1 MLLGAI
7 AVPHPPLIIP
17 EVGQGQE
24 KGIQSTIDA
33 YREAAR
39 WVVDKSPETVV
50 ITSPHSVM
58 YGDYFHISPGEGARG
73 DFGNFRAPEVKVT
86 AEYDVVFRKQLCAL
100 ADKEVFPAGVMG
112 EKNPALDHATLIPL
126 HFLQEAGFKGKVVRI
141 GLSGLSRRHHYHLG
155 EMIAQTAR
163 LLKRPTVLV
172 ASGDLSH
179 KLLAE
184 GPYGFDPAGPVFDER
199 MQECF
204 RDGDFLKLL
213 STPNALAD
221 SAAECGLRS
230 FWIMAGAMD
239 RRKVVSHLLAYEG
252 PFGVG
257 YGTAIFEPGER
268 DEGRAILDL
277 YEQEQREKIA
287 NLRAREDAH
296 LALARASLEHFVK
309 RHEYLLVPAD
319 LPAALQ
325 GRHGAFVSIKKDG
338 ALRGC
343 IGTFLPTRDNLAQE
357 IIYNAVSA
365 GLNDPRF
372 SQVTEAELSEL
383 VYDVDVL
390 TEPEPIDS
398 PKKLDVRRY
407 GVIVQAGNRRG
418 LLLPDLDGVDTV
430 EQQISIARRKGNIGE
445 KEKVQLYRFEVE
457 RHI

>member
-7 AVPHPPLIIP
+7 AVPHPPLIMP
-17 EVGQGQE
+17 EVGRGQE
-24 KGIQSTIDA
+24 KGIQATIDA
-33 YREAAR
+33 YNEAAR
-39 WVVDKSPETVV
+39 WAVSLSPETVV
-50 ITSPHSVM
+50 IISPHSVM
-58 YGDYFHISPGEGARG
+58 YGDYFHISPGEGAKG
-73 DFGNFRAPEVKVT
+73 DFGAFRAPEVKV
-86 AEYDVVFRKQLCAL
+86 AAQYDAAFRKQLCAL
-100 ADKEVFPAGVMG
+100 ADKEDFPAGTLG
-112 EKNPALDHATLIPL
+112 EKSAALDHATLIPL
-126 HFLQEAGFKGKVVRI
+126 RFLQEAGFDGKIIRI

-163 LLKRPTVLV
+163 LLKRRAVLV

-184 GPYGFDPAGPVFDER
+184 GPYGFDPAGPVFDRR
-199 MQECF
+199 MEECF
-204 RDGDFLKLL
+204 READFLKLL
-213 STPNALAD
+213 STPNTLSD

-239 RRKVVSHLLAYEG
+239 RRQVAARLLAYEG

-257 YGTAIFEPGER
+257 YGTATFEPGER

-277 YEQEQREKIA
+277 YEQKRREEIA
-287 NLRAREDAH
+287 ALRAKEDAH

-309 RHEYLLVPAD
+309 RHEYLPVPEG
-319 LPAALQ
+319 LPKELLS
-325 GRHGAFVSIKKDG
+325 RHGAFVSIKKDG

-343 IGTFLPTRDNLAQE
+343 IGTFLPTRDSLAQE

-398 PKKLDVRRY
+398 PAKLDVRRY

-418 LLLPDLDGVDTV
+418 LLLPDLEGVDTV
-430 EQQISIARRKGNIGE
+430 EQQISIARRKGSIGE

-457 RHI
+457 RHV

>member
-1 MLLGAI
+1 MFLGAI

-24 KGIQSTIDA
+24 KGIQATVDA

-39 WVVDKSPETVV
+39 WAVGLEPETVV
-50 ITSPHSVM
+50 VTSPHSVM
-58 YGDYFHISPGEGARG
+58 YGDYFHISPGEEARG
-73 DFGNFRAPEVKVT
+73 DFGNFRAPQVKV
-86 AEYDVVFRKQLCAL
+86 AVEYDTAFRKQLCAL
-100 ADKEVFPAGVMG
+100 ADKEEFPAGIMG
-112 EKNPALDHATLIPL
+112 EKSPALDHATLIPL
-126 HFLQEAGFKGKVVRI
+126 HFLQEAGFKGKLVRI

-163 LLKRPTVLV
+163 LLKRKVVLV

-213 STPNALAD
+213 STPNSLAD

-230 FWIMAGAMD
+230 FWIMAGALD
-239 RRKVVSHLLAYEG
+239 RQQVTARLLAYEG

-257 YGTAIFEPGER
+257 YGTAIFAPGAR
-268 DEGRAILDL
+268 DESRAILVQ
-277 YEQEQREKIA
+277 YEELRQREIKV
-287 NLRAREDAH
+287 LRDKEDAH

-309 RHEYLLVPAD
+309 RHEYLPVPKD
-319 LPAALQ
+319 LPEELK
-325 GRHGAFVSIKKDG
+325 GRHGAFVSIKVDG

-365 GLNDPRF
+365 GMNDPRF
-372 SQVTEAELSEL
+372 SQVTEEELPEL

-390 TEPEPIDS
+390 TAPEPIDS
-398 PKKLDVRRY
+398 PDKLDVRRY
-407 GVIVQAGNRRG
+407 GVIVQAGSRRG

-430 EQQISIARRKGNIGE
+430 EQQISIARRKGGIGE

>member
-1 MLLGAI
+1 MLLGSI

-17 EVGQGQE
+17 EVGRGQE

-33 YREAAR
+33 YREAAK
-39 WVVDKSPETVV
+39 WVVEKAPETLVV
-50 ITSPHSVM
+50 ISPHSVM

-86 AEYDVVFRKQLCAL
+86 VEYDAAFRKQLCAL
-100 ADKEVFPAGVMG
+100 ADKEEFPAGIMG
-112 EKNPALDHATLIPL
+112 EKSAALDHATLIPL
-126 HFLQEAGFKGKVVRI
+126 YFLQEAGFKGQVVRI

-184 GPYGFDPAGPVFDER
+184 GPYGFDPAGPVFDQR

-204 RDGDFLKLL
+204 KEGDFLKLL
-213 STPNALAD
+213 ATPNAVAD
-221 SAAECGLRS
+221 GAAECGLRS

-239 RRKVVSHLLAYEG
+239 RRQVKSRLLAYEG

-257 YGTAIFEPGER
+257 YGTAIFEPGEK
-268 DEGRAILDL
+268 DENRAILKL
-277 YEQEQREKIA
+277 YEEQRQQEIQA
-287 NLRAREDAH
+287 LRTKEDAH
-296 LALARASLEHFVK
+296 LALARASLEYFVK
-309 RHEYLLVPAD
+309 RHEYLPVPKD
-319 LPAALQ
+319 LPEELQ
-325 GRHGAFVSIKKDG
+325 GRHGAFVSIKVDG

-365 GLNDPRF
+365 GMNDPRF
-372 SQVTEAELSEL
+372 SQVTEEELPEL

-398 PKKLDVRRY
+398 PKALDVRRY

-418 LLLPDLDGVDTV
+418 LLLPDLEGVDTV
-430 EQQISIARRKGNIGE
+430 EQQISIARRKGGIGE

-457 RHI
+457 RHV

>member
-1 MLLGAI
+1 MLLGSI

-17 EVGQGQE
+17 EVGRGQE

-33 YREAAR
+33 YREAAK
-39 WVVDKSPETVV
+39 WVVEKDPETVV
-50 ITSPHSVM
+50 VTSPHSVM

-73 DFGNFRAPEVKVT
+73 DFGNFRAPEVKVSV
-86 AEYDVVFRKQLCAL
+86 EYDAAFRKQLCAL
-100 ADKEVFPAGVMG
+100 ADKEDFPAGIMG
-112 EKNPALDHATLIPL
+112 EKSAALDHATLIPL
-126 HFLQEAGFKGKVVRI
+126 YFLQEAGFKGQVVRI

-213 STPNALAD
+213 ATPNALAD

-239 RRKVVSHLLAYEG
+239 RRQVKSRLLAYEG

-268 DEGRAILDL
+268 DESRAILDL

-287 NLRAREDAH
+287 ALRANEDAH
-296 LALARASLEHFVK
+296 LSLARASLEYFVK
-309 RHEYLLVPAD
+309 HHEYLPVPKD
-319 LPAALQ
+319 LPEELQ

-372 SQVTEAELSEL
+372 SQVTEAELGEL

-398 PKKLDVRRY
+398 PAKLDVRRY
-407 GVIVQAGNRRG
+407 GVIVQSGNRRG
-418 LLLPDLDGVDTV
+418 LLLPDLEGVDTV
-430 EQQISIARRKGNIGE
+430 EQQVSIARRKGNIGE

-457 RHI
+457 RHV

>member
-17 EVGQGQE
+17 EVGRGQE

-33 YREAAR
+33 YREAAK
-39 WVVDKSPETVV
+39 WVVEKAPETVV
-50 ITSPHSVM
+50 VTSPHSVM

-86 AEYDVVFRKQLCAL
+86 VEYDAAFRKQLCAL
-100 ADKEVFPAGVMG
+100 ADKEDFPAGIMG
-112 EKNPALDHATLIPL
+112 EKSAALDYATLIPL
-126 HFLQEAGFKGKVVRI
+126 HFLQEAGFKGKVIRI
-141 GLSGLSRRHHYHLG
+141 GLSGLSRRHHYNLG

-213 STPNALAD
+213 ATPNALAD

-239 RRKVVSHLLAYEG
+239 RRQVKSRLLAYEG

-257 YGTAIFEPGER
+257 YGTAIFEPGEK
-268 DEGRAILDL
+268 DESRAILKL
-277 YEQEQREKIA
+277 YEEQRQQEIQA
-287 NLRAREDAH
+287 LRTKEDAH

-309 RHEYLLVPAD
+309 HHEYLPVPKE
-319 LPAALQ
+319 LPVELQ
-325 GRHGAFVSIKKDG
+325 VRHGAFVSIKKDG

-372 SQVTEAELSEL
+372 SQVTEAELGEL

-398 PKKLDVRRY
+398 PAKLDVRRY
-407 GVIVQAGNRRG
+407 GVIVQSGNRRG
-418 LLLPDLDGVDTV
+418 LLLPDLEGVDTV
-430 EQQISIARRKGNIGE
+430 EQQVSIARRKGNIGE

-457 RHI
+457 RHV